1 MLRYTVKILYELCLK
16 NFLNLTKPSLL
27 ALHGSIAPCPGV
39 HAGTFLIFIW
49 HNSTVSR
56 QLRYSL
62 SRHLPCATTRN
73 ANSPQRKERKPRV
86 PRGAHVLPPE
96 RIAKWLRYCRNYAHK
111 TQKRPCMD
119 AGARRTAPR
128 TARFDGFVKH
138 RNPSSIISYSILA
151 TQRSDSGSTWRQRY
165 PGLTFRTII
174 LNKVLYSLC

>member
-73 ANSPQRKERKPRV
+73 ANSPQHKERKPQV
-86 PRGAHVLPPE
+86 PRAHVLPPE

-111 TQKRPCMD
+111 TQKYPAMD
-119 AGARRTAPR
+119 GWVRRYAPR
-128 TARFDGFVKH
+128 TAHKAGFVKH
-138 RNPSSIISYSILA
+138 RNLSSIISYSILA
-151 TQRSDSGSTWRQRY
+151 TQRSDGRSTCAPVV
-165 PGLTFRTII
+165 PGLAFRTII
-174 LNKVLYSLC
+174 

>member
-62 SRHLPCATTRN
+62 SRDCVSPTTPTNLTFHHSVARRKHRPPVRTRRPHIL
-73 ANSPQRKERKPRV
+73 PQRKGRKR
-86 PRGAHVLPPE
+86 RGRRAHVLLRE
-96 RIAKWLRYCRNYAHK
+96 RIAKLLSVCRIMLRIAEMHRHGRRGKALCA
-111 TQKRPCMD
+111 TD
-119 AGARRTAPR
+119 GA
-128 TARFDGFVKH
+128 
-138 RNPSSIISYSILA
+138 
-151 TQRSDSGSTWRQRY
+151 
-165 PGLTFRTII
+165 
-174 LNKVLYSLC
+174 